1 MAETDRMKRDE
12 KKIKKS
18 GAPAKRRKVIL
29 FFAIFASVTL
39 VWTAFAALL
48 LPGIALKS
56 AFSETLNGED
66 EDLPE
71 VPVGKAGLTG
81 PYYPWFMGP
90 ADRSAA
96 PVSASDLGDH
106 VAEEN
111 VPHTVL
117 DVIGLLTD
125 GKTALDDESVLS
137 ERNGQYLSAEN
148 VLVSG
153 EDGNGKRVSAVLDLY
168 SGMVVGY
175 RETPADGSGNMTA
188 DPLRKA
194 EELRAEQRSFIRL
207 MKEGV
212 AESDDSDPGKL
223 KEIDT
228 LLSLTERTREFGLP
242 FAEMLLDEENSE
254 WIPSG
259 NQVICLLKGN
269 PGRAMLVYDCVW
281 DRFTGWSFLPD

>member
-1 MAETDRMKRDE
+1 MAERNQIHPEE
-12 KKIKKS
+12 KKKTGGS
-18 GAPAKRRKVIL
+18 APAKRRKVIL

-39 VWTAFAALL
+39 VWTAFAAVL

-56 AFSETLNGED
+56 AFSETMNGD

-71 VPVGKAGLTG
+71 VPVGKAGLTD
-81 PYYPWFMGP
+81 PYYPWFMEQTNGSEVP
-90 ADRSAA
+90 SAY
-96 PVSASDLGDH
+96 PSDQT
-106 VAEEN
+106 VEEN

-153 EDGNGKRVSAVLDLY
+153 EDGNGKRVSAVMDLY

-175 RETPADGSGNMTA
+175 REIPADGSGNMTA

-207 MKEGV
+207 LKEGV
-212 AESDDSDPGKL
+212 AETDDSDPGKL

-228 LLSLTERTREFGLP
+228 LLSLIERTREFGLP
-242 FAEMLLDEENSE
+242 FAEMLLDEKNSE

-269 PGRAMLVYDCVW
+269 PGRGMLIYDCVA

>member
-1 MAETDRMKRDE
+1 MAEMNKMHPEGKE
-12 KKIKKS
+12 KTGS
-18 GAPAKRRKVIL
+18 SARARRRKVIL
-29 FFAIFASVTL
+29 FFAIFASVSL

-56 AFSETLNGED
+56 AFSETMSGD
-66 EDLPE
+66 EDIRD
-71 VPVGKAGLTG
+71 VSAGKAGLTN

-125 GKTALDDESVLS
+125 GKTRLDDESVLS

-153 EDGNGKRVSAVLDLY
+153 ENGNGKRVSAVLDLY

-175 RETPADGSGNMTA
+175 REIPADGSGNMTA

-194 EELRAEQRSFIRL
+194 EELRAEQKSFIRL
-207 MKEGV
+207 LKEGA

-228 LLSLTERTREFGLP
+228 LLSLIERTREFGLP
-242 FAEMLLDEENSE
+242 FDEMLLDEENSE